1 MCSQQSIS
9 ISIIYDSIDGIPQF
23 SMEQG
28 VKVFKNSRKSVKDQQ
43 FFIKKSWVQ
52 QKKGGG
58 TLK

>member
-1 MCSQQSIS
+1 MT
-9 ISIIYDSIDGIPQF
+9 DIDGIPQF